1 MGASDTVGVGADDP
15 ETEAW
20 VVRLFERL
28 PEGSEFERLGVS
40 GSTAAQAIEEQL
52 PRAVDAKG
60 DLATV
65 WLAVN
70 DFNAFVDLPQYEENL
85 EEILKALS
93 VSSTRVFVGNL
104 PDLTGV
110 PIYSQIPPA
119 ILAGRVTQWNSA
131 IEAVAERNGAVLVDL
146 FPASMQLDQQGESL
160 IAADGFHPSTEGYR
174 VLADVFWTAI
184 RTDEQMG
191 PRVSQGPR
199 Q

>member
-28 PEGSEFERLGVS
+28 PEGSEFVRLGVS

-52 PRAVDAKG
+52 PRAVKAKG

-70 DFNAFVDLPQYEENL
+70 DFNAFLDLAQYEEDL

-93 VSSTRVFVGNL
+93 GSSTRVFVGNL

-110 PIYSQIPPA
+110 PIYSQIPRA
-119 ILAGRVTQWNSA
+119 ILAGKVDQWNSA
-131 IEAVAERNGAVLVDL
+131 IRAVAERNGAVLVDL
-146 FPASMQLDQQGESL
+146 FPASMRLHQQGGSL
-160 IAADGFHPSTEGYR
+160 IAADGFHPSTQGYR
-174 VLADVFWTAI
+174 VVADVFWTAI
-184 RTDEQMG
+184 RTDEQIG
-191 PRVSQGPR
+191 PRVSQG
-199 Q
+199 